1 MTTLND
7 FKQLRASVPSEVQTE
22 LYSLFTSDPDAA
34 RQRMVD
40 IAAEKGVTLSVE
52 QVRQFLQQMNEESEF
67 DDIELD
73 AVALAAV
80 AGGQDGQGKCSLMT
94 TLNDFKQLRA
104 SVPAEVQKELYSLF
118 SSDPDAARQRM
129 VELAAEQG
137 VTLTIDQVREFIQRM
152 NEESEFD
159 DIELDAVA
167 LAAVAGGQ
175 HHKFHSGRC

>member
-1 MTTLND
+1 
-7 FKQLRASVPSEVQTE
+7 
-22 LYSLFTSDPDAA
+22 
-34 RQRMVD
+34 
-40 IAAEKGVTLSVE
+40 
-52 QVRQFLQQMNEESEF
+52 
-67 DDIELD
+67 
-73 AVALAAV
+73 
-80 AGGQDGQGKCSLMT
+80 MT

-129 VELAAEQG
+129 VELAAEKG
-137 VTLTIDQVREFIQRM
+137 VTLTVDQVREFLKQM

-175 HHKFHSGRC
+175 HHGGRC